1 MLASAPLLA
10 TAQDSEFNGEVFR
23 TISMIFVLAM
33 FMLFILAIMK
43 KIMDHRVRRKLLEKS
58 VPESLVNTLLHT
70 EPVSAMSGNVKW
82 FLLLLGAGI
91 ALTLIHRQLPLG
103 IHSIAIMAFCLS
115 GSFLCYFLF
124 LRFVEKQK

>member
-1 MLASAPLLA
+1 MLASSPLLA
-10 TAQDSEFNGEVFR
+10 VAQDNEFNGEVFR

-58 VPESLVNTLLHT
+58 VPESLVNTLLHA
-70 EPVSAMSGNVKW
+70 EPVSAMSANIKW

-91 ALTLIHRQLPLG
+91 ALTLIHQQLPLG

-124 LRFVEKQK
+124 LRFFEKQK